1 MMGWLNPGA
10 LWALPVVAIP
20 IVIHLLRTHHATRV
34 PFPSLRFVQP
44 SRTAAV
50 RMRMPSDILLLLV
63 RAAIVALAVVAL
75 AGPIALTETRV
86 AAWNSRTARAVV
98 VDVSDSMRAA
108 DGSGRPPEAAAAE
121 AAAAE
126 LRTATYGR
134 RIDARVLAEGLA
146 RASAWLAA
154 SPPARREIVVISD
167 LQRGALGGSRPPAI
181 PDGTGLRFIPVGRRA
196 ESTTFAGTRLLG
208 TRDDAVREQSIEA
221 TADTT
226 TVVTQSRTG
235 AEAAGLRLIAPA
247 GAEQSV
253 ARLLRAVAIAG
264 APTGAADQPIVIEFA
279 GAPPGAIAVS
289 PVRPGWMLRTVL
301 RLLDHSTRLSASFLL
316 ADGLAHGRPLPG
328 GAEEPATAQGQAPRA
343 DPWTTLARSPDGAP
357 LVRAAASGS
366 ELLLD
371 VGAPADGLFAAEVVR
386 AVLTARLDPA
396 VYDEYE
402 VGRLDDALL
411 NALTREPGPVT
422 RDAWR
427 TADSSDAR
435 WLWLVALVLLGA
447 EQWLRERSARH
458 RQQEAVRAAA

>member
-10 LWALPVVAIP
+10 LWALPVAAIP
-20 IVIHLLRTHHATRV
+20 LVIHLLRTHHATRV

-75 AGPIALTETRV
+75 AGPIVLTGARV

-196 ESTTFAGTRLLG
+196 ESTTFAGTTLLG
-208 TRDDAVREQSIEA
+208 TRDVAVRKQSIEA

-226 TVVTQSRTG
+226 TVVTRPRTG

-264 APTGAADQPIVIEFA
+264 APAGAADQPIVIEFA
-279 GAPPGAIAVS
+279 GAPPGAIVVS

-301 RLLDHSTRLSASFLL
+301 RLLDDRAVSSSSPASAS
-316 ADGLAHGRPLPG
+316 GS
-328 GAEEPATAQGQAPRA
+328 ERA
-343 DPWTTLARSPDGAP
+343 GDVPWTTLAMTPDNRP
-357 LVRAAASGS
+357 LLRAAASGS

-371 VGAPADGLFAAEVVR
+371 IGAPADGLFAAEVVR

-396 VYDEYE
+396 AYDEYE

-427 TADSSDAR
+427 SADSSDAR

>member
-1 MMGWLNPGA
+1 MGWLNPGA
-10 LWALPVVAIP
+10 LWALPVAFIP

-34 PFPSLRFVQP
+34 SFPSVRFVQP

-50 RMRMPSDILLLLV
+50 RMRMPSDILLMLLRV
-63 RAAIVALAVVAL
+63 AIVAFGVGAL
-75 AGPIALTETRV
+75 AGPIVLTGGRV

-134 RIDARVLAEGLA
+134 RIDARDLAEGLA

-167 LQRGALGGSRPPAI
+167 LQRGAVGGSRPPVI
-181 PDGTGLRFIPVGRRA
+181 PDGMGLRFIPVGRRA
-196 ESTTFAGTRLLG
+196 QSTTFAGTRLLG
-208 TRDDAVREQSIEA
+208 ADNVAVREQSIEA
-221 TADTT
+221 TAETT
-226 TVVTQSRTG
+226 AVVTQSRTG

-247 GAEQSV
+247 GADQSV

-264 APTGAADQPIVIEFA
+264 APGGAADQPIVIEFA
-279 GAPPGAIAVS
+279 GAPPGAISVS

-301 RLLDHSTRLSASFLL
+301 RLLDDPAVSSTSPASAS
-316 ADGLAHGRPLPG
+316 GSE
-328 GAEEPATAQGQAPRA
+328 GAG
-343 DPWTTLARSPDGAP
+343 DVPWTTLAMTPDNRP
-357 LVRAAASGS
+357 LLRAAASGS

-386 AVLTARLDPA
+386 AALVARLDPA
-396 VYDEYE
+396 IYDEHE

-411 NALTREPGPVT
+411 TALTRQPGPVT
-422 RDAWR
+422 RDTWR

-447 EQWLRERSARH
+447 EQWLRERSARQRH
-458 RQQEAVRAAA
+458 QEAVRAAA